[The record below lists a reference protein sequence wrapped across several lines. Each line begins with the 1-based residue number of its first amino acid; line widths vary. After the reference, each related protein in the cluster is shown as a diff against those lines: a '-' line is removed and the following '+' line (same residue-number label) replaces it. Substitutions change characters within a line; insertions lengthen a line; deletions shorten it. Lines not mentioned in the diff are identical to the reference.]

1 MMFSLLRTRCYP
13 LIDTTRIVKGV
24 LSEVPLFNRH
34 RPIESVD
41 YQHRFASGRSRRGLY
56 DGKDI
61 RTGNNVSFSQRKTKR
76 KFKPNVFRKRL
87 YSEILDDMLR
97 FHLTTSA
104 LRSIDKA
111 GGLDNYLLQNEFT
124 EGEGY
129 EAKRKILKRMK
140 NQARYER
147 KQTERM
153 HQAEDVA

>member
-1 MMFSLLRTRCYP
+1 
-13 LIDTTRIVKGV
+13 
-24 LSEVPLFNRH
+24 
-34 RPIESVD
+34 
-41 YQHRFASGRSRRGLY
+41 
-56 DGKDI
+56 
-61 RTGNNVSFSQRKTKR
+61 
-76 KFKPNVFRKRL
+76 
-87 YSEILDDMLR
+87 MLR